1 MIPKFKEQAEI
12 KLIIHNRAIVTDYV
26 EKEKAITKAL
36 GDLKANF
43 YCELCDKQYHKH
55 QEFDNHINSY
65 DHAHKQRLKE
75 LKQREFAR
83 NVSSKSW
90 KDDRKQKRD
99 LKRLHQLAQRKQSKS
114 DDRKVPKIR
123 STIKDPDQVKTSFNG
138 SCKFHTEPP
147 APSVQTT
154 SPISTYVSLKGLSSS
169 RVLAHQQPYHEK
181 NHSSP
186 PKTLAGHR
194 KPRAGVS
201 FCFSRRAQLKLDSC
215 ASVFS
220 DGLEEAN
227 DSLELQRHRQRL
239 ALEALWSCSSSP
251 RTPCNDDTDPS
262 HNPPALVWADGDSQS
277 TQMEAQTEHVESLE
291 IQLNCSTTEPEKLMC
306 PDTHGPGSNGG
317 TAGSEDR
324 LVDRGQRPRAEGA
337 YGGSEEKEC
346 PSPSVYTDGQGT
358 MAQSQLLT
366 HKDSL
371 PRTEK
376 NSKED
381 IMQNGEKGTENIHP
395 VCEEENTDWS
405 SKAPVSFLNVVSKKG
420 NTLKWPSELVQ
431 YTSDKQR
438 LSYSCNPLGCFFEH
452 REGKEKSTK
461 PVDIE
466 FGVERLAGHND
477 RAESQTQNVP
487 RDKLGILK
495 PKRPKHMRKGK
506 TRRRKLDAVKSRQA
520 LKTCSQTEAGG
531 HFEFQSAPAD
541 TSQHKQPR
549 AERRHKLGKR
559 RSVRDETSNESDT
572 PEHSL
577 KSIIV
582 SSLSA
587 PARKRKKCQT
597 VTRLVPELHLVR
609 GRPFPYSLHYTT
621 GRENYR
627 WNENTYESKRDA
639 ASTPNSDKSGS
650 WSGLSDMTSDGE
662 WPVYHPR
669 RQSTSPRSKPWREEH
684 GRLKS
689 CIRNSSQNI
698 PYHSYRHVS
707 DSPCRDFRDLEHA
720 GDCWDYTDLCIYDK
734 RKYSAVCNNPD
745 QNEKYNIRRHKR
757 FVEEQRNKEHRIRDN
772 SRLFYRVYDSPDPQ
786 DDIRDWWS
794 ENLSPVSRRHRERE
808 EYSWSSP
815 ERSQDRW
822 YDKPASVRGPSLT
835 SSTSVSDISGEWMH
849 HSRPSPSRQS
859 QKHNHS
865 AERLVKTKFS
875 HSPLR
880 KETHSPSLPPSKI
893 DAQPNSLKSSSWQG
907 DITQKSSDQCTLV
920 ENEVKVRK
928 ANSALPLIGKLP
940 SIKKGAKKMGIS
952 KDASAS
958 PGNHFQTTT
967 NPQVT
972 PQKASLQHTEKQNSK
987 AEACTAPKTDRF
999 ASQKRDIRDQEDDK
1013 VETAGIHCA
1022 RCTTPPLSEQ
1032 PITFTEE
1039 EIEKYKL
1046 LQLQAQQ
1053 HMQQQHLQE
1062 QQEIQ
1067 QTSVDMSHIP
1077 TPEPANQ
1084 NTPSACLP
1092 YSLLQRTPSSPV
1104 TLLPLHPSLSQAH
1117 FSPPLPT
1124 AFFPAP
1130 PAAVLAAHPLRLIPA
1145 SALHPVHP
1153 HHHIHGLAFRPLP
1166 PGALLPTMLSPIS
1179 MAAAAAAGT
1188 LQIHPLLHSLFHSQ
1202 DLQRRTS

>member
-1 MIPKFKEQAEI
+1 MLPTFHKNFILYYI
-12 KLIIHNRAIVTDYV
+12 LSLLTNCLITVFCV
-26 EKEKAITKAL
+26 L
-36 GDLKANF
+36 AN
-43 YCELCDKQYHKH
+43 
-55 QEFDNHINSY
+55 
-65 DHAHKQRLKE
+65 
-75 LKQREFAR
+75 
-83 NVSSKSW
+83 
-90 KDDRKQKRD
+90 
-99 LKRLHQLAQRKQSKS
+99 S
-114 DDRKVPKIR
+114 DDRKVPKLR
-123 STIKDPDQVKTSFNG
+123 STIKNLDQVKTSSNG

-147 APSVQTT
+147 AST
-154 SPISTYVSLKGLSSS
+154 SQGTRPISTDASLQGFSSS

-181 NHSSP
+181 KHSSP

-194 KPRAGVS
+194 NPRAGVS

-262 HNPPALVWADGDSQS
+262 HNPPALVWADGDFQR

-291 IQLNCSTTEPEKLMC
+291 FQLNCSTSEPGKLIC
-306 PDTHGPGSNGG
+306 PDTHGPGSNDG

-337 YGGSEEKEC
+337 YGGSEEKEW
-346 PSPSVYTDGQGT
+346 PSPS
-358 MAQSQLLT
+358 AQSQLLT
-366 HKDSL
+366 HKNSL
-371 PRTEK
+371 PHTEK

-381 IMQNGEKGTENIHP
+381 IMQNGEKGTENIHL
-395 VCEEENTDWS
+395 VCEDENTDWS
-405 SKAPVSFLNVVSKKG
+405 SKAPVSFLNVLSKEG

-438 LSYSCNPLGCFFEH
+438 ISYSCNPVGCFFKH

-461 PVDIE
+461 PVDME

-477 RAESQTQNVP
+477 RSESQTQNVP
-487 RDKLGILK
+487 GDKLGILK

-506 TRRRKLDAVKSRQA
+506 TRRCKLDAVRSRQA

-597 VTRLVPELHLVR
+597 VRRLVPALHLGR

-621 GRENYR
+621 GRENYG
-627 WNENTYESKRDA
+627 WNDNTYESKRDA

-669 RQSTSPRSKPWREEH
+669 RRLTSPRSKPWRKEH
-684 GRLKS
+684 GKS

-698 PYHSYRHVS
+698 PYHSYRHIS
-707 DSPCRDFRDLEHA
+707 DSLCRDFRDFEHA

-734 RKYSAVCNNPD
+734 RKYSAVYDNPD

-757 FVEEQRNKEHRIRDN
+757 FVEEHRNKEHIIQDN

-794 ENLSPVSRRHRERE
+794 ENLIPVTRRHRERE

-822 YDKPASVRGPSLT
+822 YNKPASIRSPSLT
-835 SSTSVSDISGEWMH
+835 SSTSVSDVSGEWMH
-849 HSRPSPSRQS
+849 HFRPSPSRQR
-859 QKHNHS
+859 QKRNHS
-865 AERLVKTKFS
+865 AEKLVKTKFS

-880 KETHSPSLPPSKI
+880 KETHSPSLAPSKI
-893 DAQPNSLKSSSWQG
+893 AAQPNSLKSSSWQG
-907 DITQKSSDQCTLV
+907 DITQKSSDQLV
-920 ENEVKVRK
+920 ENEVKVKK

-940 SIKKGAKKMGIS
+940 SIKKGAKKMGIN
-952 KDASAS
+952 KDASGS
-958 PGNHFQTTT
+958 TGNHFQTTT

-972 PQKASLQHTEKQNSK
+972 PQKALLQHTEEQNSK
-987 AEACTAPKTDRF
+987 AEACTAPKPDSF
-999 ASQKRDIRDQEDDK
+999 ASQKRDIRDQENDK

-1062 QQEIQ
+1062 QQEIE

-1084 NTPSACLP
+1084 NAPSAYLP
-1092 YSLLQRTPSSPV
+1092 YSLLQPSPSSPV
-1104 TLLPLHPSLSQAH
+1104 TLLPLHPSLSQPH
-1117 FSPPLPT
+1117 FSPSLPA

-1130 PAAVLAAHPLRLIPA
+1130 PATVLAAHPLHLIPA

-1153 HHHIHGLAFRPLP
+1153 HHHIRGLAFRPLP
-1166 PGALLPTMLSPIS
+1166 PGALLPTMLSPIP